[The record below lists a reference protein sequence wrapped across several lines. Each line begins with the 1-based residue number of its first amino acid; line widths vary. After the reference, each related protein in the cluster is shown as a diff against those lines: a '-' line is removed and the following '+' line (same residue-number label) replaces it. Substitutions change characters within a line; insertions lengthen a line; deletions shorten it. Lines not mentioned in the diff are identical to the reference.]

1 MASYRG
7 HLMFSTALG
16 VGYGAAAIWVG
27 GFSWPAALLGAGIT
41 SASGLLP
48 DLDSDSGVPVRVLFS
63 LAAVLTP
70 ALLFTRILTL
80 GLPLLQTVL
89 LLGGIALVIRYP
101 FAALFKR
108 LTVHRGMF
116 HSIPG
121 MLITGLLVFLGFH
134 HADIGVRLFMAG
146 GTMIG
151 FLSHLVLDELCS
163 VNFEG
168 AKVHLNKAAG
178 SALKFFSS
186 SRSATLTAYGI
197 LLGLAFLA
205 WPDLQSV
212 SRQPFMQD
220 GWRVA
225 GARVLEK
232 IGLNRT
238 TAK

>member
-16 VGYGAAAIWVG
+16 AGYGAAAFWLG
-27 GFSWPAALLGAGIT
+27 DLHWLAALLGAGLT

-48 DLDSDSGVPVRVLFS
+48 DLDSDSGVPVRVLFGG
-63 LAAVLTP
+63 AAILTP
-70 ALLFTRILTL
+70 ALLLTRILAL

-89 LLGGIALVIRYP
+89 LLAGIALVIRYP

-121 MLITGLLVFLGFH
+121 MFISGLLVFLGLH
-134 HADIGVRLFMAG
+134 HSDVGVRFFMAG

-168 AKVHLNKAAG
+168 AKIHLNKAAG
-178 SALKFFSS
+178 SALKLFSS
-186 SRSATLTAYGI
+186 SRSASLVAYGI
-197 LLGLAFLA
+197 LAGLTFLA
-205 WPDLQSV
+205 WPDLQSIG
-212 SRQPFMQD
+212 RQPFMQD

-225 GARVLEK
+225 GGRVLEK
-232 IGLNRT
+232 MGLGR

>member
-16 VGYGAAAIWVG
+16 AGYGAAAFWLG
-27 GFSWPAALLGAGIT
+27 GLDWIPAVLGAGIT

-70 ALLFTRILTL
+70 ALLLTRILAL
-80 GLPLLQTVL
+80 NLPLLQTVL
-89 LLGGIALVIRYP
+89 LLGSIGLLIRYP
-101 FAALFKR
+101 FAALFKH

-121 MLITGLLVFLGFH
+121 MFITGLLVFLGFH

-168 AKVHLNKAAG
+168 AKIHLNKAAG
-178 SALKFFSS
+178 SALKLFSS
-186 SRSATLTAYGI
+186 SRSASLVAYAI
-197 LLGLAFLA
+197 LAGLAFLA
-205 WPDLQSV
+205 WPDLQSI

-225 GARVLEK
+225 GTRVLEK
-232 IGLNRT
+232 MGLNRT
-238 TAK
+238 TK

>member
-16 VGYGAAAIWVG
+16 AGYGAAAFWLG
-27 GFSWPAALLGAGIT
+27 GLDWIPAVLGAGIT

-70 ALLFTRILTL
+70 ALLLTRIVALN
-80 GLPLLQTVL
+80 LPLLQTVL
-89 LLGGIALVIRYP
+89 SLGSIGLLIRYP
-101 FAALFKR
+101 FAALFKH

-121 MLITGLLVFLGFH
+121 MFITGLLVFLGFH

-168 AKVHLNKAAG
+168 AKIHLNKAAG

-186 SRSATLTAYGI
+186 SRSASLVAYAI
-197 LLGLAFLA
+197 LAGLAFLA
-205 WPDLQSV
+205 WPDLQSI

-225 GARVLEK
+225 GTRVLEK
-232 IGLNRT
+232 MGLNRT
-238 TAK
+238 TK